1 MQQPRSTQRYQV
13 KERDDEK
20 QLVRR
25 MLELAREHP
34 RYGYRRIWALL
45 RNDGRRVNVKRVH
58 RLWRKAGLKV
68 PQKQHKKRRLGLGGS
83 ANGIVRNRSEHI
95 DHVWC
100 YDFVKDQTTD
110 SRPLKFLPIEDEFTR
125 ECLSIDVARSITAK
139 DVIATLKELFQV
151 RGAPKFI
158 RSDNGPEFIA
168 RTIRKWLAESGV
180 GTLYIAPGSPWE
192 NAYSESFNGRFRDE
206 LLNREMFTSLREARL
221 ITEDFR
227 LEYNHRRPHSSLEYM
242 TPAAFAAAIRG
253 RGRGGATPLRLAAL
267 ACAASPHLAKEE
279 TPLTLITTGT

>member
-1 MQQPRSTQRYQV
+1 MKQPRSTQRFPRKC

-20 QLVRR
+20 QLVQR
-25 MLELAREHP
+25 MLELARAHP

-45 RNDGRRVNVKRVH
+45 RNEGRRDNVKRIH

-68 PQKQHKKRRLGLGGS
+68 PHKQHKKRRLGCS
-83 ANGIVRNRSEHI
+83 ANGIVRHRAEHI

-100 YDFVKDQTTD
+100 YDFVKDQTVDGRT
-110 SRPLKFLPIEDEFTR
+110 LKLFPIEDEFTR

-139 DVIATLKELFQV
+139 GVIETLKELFAV

-168 RTIRKWLAESGV
+168 HAIRDWLKECNV
-180 GTLYIAPGSPWE
+180 GTLYIEPGSPWE

-206 LLNREMFTSLREARL
+206 LLNRELFTSLREAKL
-221 ITEDFR
+221 IVEDFR
-227 LEYNHRRPHSSLEYM
+227 LEYNHRRPHSSLDYM
-242 TPAAFAAAIRG
+242 TPAGFAAAT
-253 RGRGGATPLRLAAL
+253 RGGATPLRLAAL
-267 ACAASPHLAKEE
+267 DCAPLPHLAKEE
-279 TPLTLITTGT
+279 TTSTLITTGT

>member
-1 MQQPRSTQRYQV
+1 MMTSSGSTHAGI
-13 KERDDEK
+13 
-20 QLVRR
+20 
-25 MLELAREHP
+25 ARAHP

-45 RNDGRRVNVKRVH
+45 RNEGLRVNVKRIH

-68 PQKQHKKRRLGLGGS
+68 PQKQHKKRRVGS
-83 ANGIVRNRSEHI
+83 SVNGIIRHRAQHI

-139 DVIATLKELFQV
+139 DVIETLKELFAV

-168 RTIRKWLAESGV
+168 TAIRGWLKDSNV
-180 GTLYIAPGSPWE
+180 GTLYIEPGSPWE
-192 NAYSESFNGRFRDE
+192 NAYSESFNGRLRDE
-206 LLNREMFTSLREARL
+206 LLNRELFPSLREAKL
-221 ITEDFR
+221 IVEEYR
-227 LEYNHRRPHSSLEYM
+227 LEYNHRRPHSSLEYQ
-242 TPAAFAAAIRG
+242 TPAGFAAAT
-253 RGRGGATPLRLAAL
+253 RGGATPLRLAAL
-267 ACAASPHLAKEE
+267 ASAPSPHLAKEE
-279 TPLTLITTGT
+279 ITPTLITTGT

>member
-45 RNDGRRVNVKRVH
+45 RNDGRRVNVKRIH
-58 RLWRKAGLKV
+58 RLWRKVGLKV